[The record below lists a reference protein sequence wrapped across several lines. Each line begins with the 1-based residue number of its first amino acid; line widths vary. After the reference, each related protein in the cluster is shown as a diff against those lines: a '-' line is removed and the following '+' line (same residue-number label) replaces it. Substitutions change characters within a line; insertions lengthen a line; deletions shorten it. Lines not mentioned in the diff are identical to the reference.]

1 MPWNP
6 EGSEVVHLAV
16 HSPHHAVAE
25 LLAVG
30 LRQQSGIK
38 RVDVLPPG
46 SGFGRALRATG
57 ARLFV
62 VDCGSQPLARLTDLL
77 DAIRAAQSTASLLV
91 LAPQDREI
99 MRAVLR
105 HGATALVSASD
116 PLERCMEA
124 LRQLE
129 QGHSWLPADLVGEL
143 LNGNHAPRPQS
154 AVDQLPPRQRQIFDL
169 IGSGMSTRDI
179 ATLLGIGVKTVETHR
194 MRLMQQLGLRTAHDL
209 VVRAVQAKSRS
220 A

>member
-1 MPWNP
+1 M
-6 EGSEVVHLAV
+6 
-16 HSPHHAVAE
+16 HSPHLAVAE

-30 LRQQSGIK
+30 LRQQDGIK

-46 SGFGRALRATG
+46 DGFGRALRATA
-57 ARLFV
+57 ARCFV
-62 VDCGSQPLARLTDLL
+62 LDCGSLPLVRLTDLL
-77 DAIRAAQSTASLLV
+77 DAMRTAQANAALLV

-105 HGATALVSASD
+105 HGATALVSAHD
-116 PLERCMEA
+116 PMERCMEA

-129 QGHSWLPADLVGEL
+129 QGHTWLPADLVGEL
-143 LNGNHAPRPQS
+143 LNGSHAVRPQS
-154 AVDQLPPRQRQIFDL
+154 AIDQLPPRQRQIFDL

-194 MRLMQQLGLRTAHDL
+194 MRLMQQLGLRTAHEL

>member
-1 MPWNP
+1 MM
-6 EGSEVVHLAV
+6 A
-16 HSPHHAVAE
+16 A
-25 LLAVG
+25 G

-46 SGFGRALRATG
+46 DGFGRALRATA
-57 ARLFV
+57 ARCFV
-62 VDCGSQPLARLTDLL
+62 VDCGSLPLIRLTDLL
-77 DAIRAAQSTASLLV
+77 DAIRGAQATASLLV

-99 MRAVLR
+99 MRAALR
-105 HGATALVSASD
+105 HGATALISASD
-116 PLERCMEA
+116 PMERCLEA

-143 LNGNHAPRPQS
+143 LNGHQVPRPQS
-154 AVDQLPPRQRQIFDL
+154 AIDQLPPRQRQIFDL